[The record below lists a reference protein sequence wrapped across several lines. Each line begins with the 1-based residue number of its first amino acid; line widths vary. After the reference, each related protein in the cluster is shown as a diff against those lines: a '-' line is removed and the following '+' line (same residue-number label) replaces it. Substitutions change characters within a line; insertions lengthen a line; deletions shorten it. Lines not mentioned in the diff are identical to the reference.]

1 MDRVLLI
8 WVLFGIILLIIS
20 IGDFLFFRIEDEYVT
35 ALVVLYI
42 VSCASGVSGG
52 NFYNGLITAVVTF
65 IGTLIMNH
73 CGLIGGGDVKMLF
86 PVILLSED
94 NLIMFL
100 VGISLGGAMLS
111 LIYIIFGRQIFFF
124 RRKIVSYL
132 CISKKK
138 KKKCSFLNIILLS
151 LSRIDK
157 RIVALKNYT
166 VNAMRQEIP
175 YGIAISCGGFYVIFE
190 KIGS

>member
-1 MDRVLLI
+1 VS
-8 WVLFGIILLIIS
+8 GI
-20 IGDFLFFRIEDEYVT
+20 
-35 ALVVLYI
+35 
-42 VSCASGVSGG
+42 SGG
-52 NFYNGLITAVVTF
+52 NFYNGLVTAVITF
-65 IGTLIMNH
+65 ITTLIMNH

-94 NLIMFL
+94 NLTIFL
-100 VGISLGGAMLS
+100 IGISLGGAILS
-111 LIYIIFGRQIFFF
+111 TVYIIFGRQIFFL

-132 CISKKK
+132 YLSKKK
-138 KKKCSFLNIILLS
+138 KKKCSFLNIVLLS
-151 LSRIDK
+151 LNRIDK

-166 VNAMRQEIP
+166 VSAIRQEIP